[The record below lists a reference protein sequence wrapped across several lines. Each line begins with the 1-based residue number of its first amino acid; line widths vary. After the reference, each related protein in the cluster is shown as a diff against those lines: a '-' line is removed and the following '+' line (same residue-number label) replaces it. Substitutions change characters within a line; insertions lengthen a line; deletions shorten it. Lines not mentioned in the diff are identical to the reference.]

1 MSGGP
6 TRRSSR
12 TRHVLWVTALIATSA
27 LLSSCAQTID
37 GRAVS
42 IYDNPFTVAGLPVTD
57 GPSGPRPGV
66 KNSSLDVRNAEGTD
80 SDIIATNAID
90 DVQQYW
96 SQTYPELF
104 GGPFTPVSELISWD
118 ASEDED
124 EGIRFCGF
132 RTGGVPNAAYCTKDD
147 TIGWDR
153 TILLPA
159 LIDAFG
165 PMAVVMVIA
174 HEYGHSVQHQSGLVG
189 DDTPTIVAEQQ
200 ADCFAGAFIRH
211 VAEDRSPH
219 FTINTSSGL
228 NDVLAATV
236 SVRDVDPNDP
246 ESVHGS
252 AFERVTAVQIGFT
265 DGASACVSID
275 EDEIESR
282 RADLPQKFSDAD
294 DDGELPI
301 TTESLEAFVRS
312 FESLLK
318 LDNPP
323 TVSYT
328 GSDTDC
334 PEGTATEPVS
344 YCSTTNT
351 LGVDVDALAELGTAE
366 RPRRGDVIPLN
377 VSGDYSAYVLF
388 ASRYT
393 LAVQNA
399 AGQPLDN
406 PQTAL
411 RSACLAGVITAGLSS
426 ENPEATDLEVWLS
439 PGDLDEA
446 VSGLLSDGLTAS
458 DINGVTLPSGFSRV
472 DAFRSG
478 VLGGQDTCNARY
490 R

>member
-1 MSGGP
+1 MSGG
-6 TRRSSR
+6 R
-12 TRHVLWVTALIATSA
+12 TRHTLWATALVA
-27 LLSSCAQTID
+27 LALVTGCSQSVD

-42 IYDNPFTVAGLPVTD
+42 IYENPFTVAGLPVTD

-66 KNSSLDVRNAEGTD
+66 PDSTLEVRGSEGTD
-80 SDIIATNAID
+80 SDLIATNAID
-90 DVQQYW
+90 DIQRYW
-96 SQTYPELF
+96 TDTYPELF
-104 GGPFTPVSELISWD
+104 QGQKFTPVSQLISWD
-118 ASEDED
+118 ASEDE
-124 EGIRFCGF
+124 GSGLRFCGT
-132 RTGGVPNAAYCTKDD
+132 RTGGVPNAAYCSRDR

-165 PMAVVMVIA
+165 PMSVVMVIA
-174 HEYGHSVQHQSGLVG
+174 HEYGHAIQYQSALVG

-211 VAEDRSPH
+211 VAENDAPH
-219 FTINTSSGL
+219 FTINTSDGL
-228 NDVLAATV
+228 NGVLAATV
-236 SVRDVDPNDP
+236 AVRDVDPNDP
-246 ESVHGS
+246 DSVHGS

-265 DGASACVSID
+265 DGAAACTAID
-275 EDEIESR
+275 EAEIDAR
-282 RADLPQKFSDAD
+282 RADLPQKFSNTD
-294 DDGELPI
+294 DDGELPV
-301 TTESLEAFVRS
+301 TTETLQAFVRS
-312 FESLLK
+312 FEKLLA
-318 LDNPP
+318 LQNPP
-323 TVSYT
+323 TVDYDGTDT
-328 GSDTDC
+328 GC
-334 PEGTATEPVS
+334 PEGTTTEPVS
-344 YCSTTNT
+344 YCASTNT
-351 LGVDVDALAELGTAE
+351 IGVDVDALAEVGTAE

-393 LAVQNA
+393 LAVQKE

-411 RSACLAGVITAGLSS
+411 RSACLSGVITAGLSA
-426 ENPEATDLEVWLS
+426 ENIDAATDLEVWLS

-458 DINGVTLPSGFSRV
+458 DIDGVTLPSGFSRV

-478 VLGGQDTCNARY
+478 VLGGREACNVRY

>member
-1 MSGGP
+1 MSGG
-6 TRRSSR
+6 R
-12 TRHVLWVTALIATSA
+12 TRHTLWMTALITMAVLAGCS
-27 LLSSCAQTID
+27 QTVN
-37 GRAVS
+37 GLAVS
-42 IYDNPFTVAGLPVTD
+42 IYENPFTVAGLPVTD
-57 GPSGPRPGV
+57 GPSGPRPGA
-66 KNSSLDVRNAEGTD
+66 LDSTLEVRGAEGTD

-90 DVQQYW
+90 DIQRYW
-96 SQTYPELF
+96 SETYPELF
-104 GGPFTPVSELISWD
+104 QGQRFTPVSELISWD
-118 ASEDED
+118 ASEDE
-124 EGIRFCGF
+124 GSGPRFCGT
-132 RTGGVPNAAYCTKDD
+132 RTGGVPNAAYCTRDQ

-165 PMAVVMVIA
+165 PMSVVMVIA
-174 HEYGHSVQHQSGLVG
+174 HEYGHAVQYQSALAG

-211 VAEDRSPH
+211 VAEGDSPH
-219 FTINTSSGL
+219 FTINTSDGL
-228 NDVLAATV
+228 NGVLAATV
-236 SVRDVDPNDP
+236 AVRDVDPNDP

-265 DGASACVSID
+265 DGAAACTGID
-275 EDEIESR
+275 EAEIESR
-282 RADLPQKFSDAD
+282 RADLPQKFSSTD
-294 DDGELPI
+294 DDGELPV
-301 TTESLEAFVRS
+301 TVETLEAFVRS
-312 FESLLK
+312 FESLLA
-318 LDNPP
+318 LQNPP
-323 TVSYT
+323 TVTYDGTDT
-328 GSDTDC
+328 GC
-334 PEGTATEPVS
+334 PEDTSTEPVS
-344 YCSTTNT
+344 YCASTNT
-351 LGVDVDALAELGTAE
+351 IGVDVDALAQLGTAE

-393 LAVQNA
+393 LAVQHE
-399 AGQPLDN
+399 AGQALDN

-411 RSACLAGVITAGLSS
+411 RSACLSGVITAGLSA
-426 ENPEATDLEVWLS
+426 ERLDAAPELEVWLS

-478 VLGGQDTCNARY
+478 VLGGREACNVRY

>member
-1 MSGGP
+1 MSGG
-6 TRRSSR
+6 R
-12 TRHVLWVTALIATSA
+12 TRHALWMTA
-27 LLSSCAQTID
+27 LLSMALLAGCSQTVD

-42 IYDNPFTVAGLPVTD
+42 IYENPFTVAGLPVTD

-66 KNSSLDVRNAEGTD
+66 KNSTLDVRNAEGTD

-90 DVQQYW
+90 DIQQYW
-96 SQTYPELF
+96 VKTYPELF
-104 GGPFTPVSELISWD
+104 STPFAPVSELISWD
-118 ASEDED
+118 ASEDEG
-124 EGIRFCGF
+124 EGIRFCGL
-132 RTGGVPNAAYCTKDD
+132 RTGGVPNAAYCTRDD

-174 HEYGHSVQHQSGLVG
+174 HEYGHSIQHQSGLVG
-189 DDTPTIVAEQQ
+189 EDTPTIVAEQQ

-211 VAEDRSPH
+211 VAEDDSPH
-219 FTINTSSGL
+219 FTINTSDGL
-228 NDVLAATV
+228 NGVLAATV
-236 SVRDVDPNDP
+236 AVRDVDPNDP

-265 DGASACVSID
+265 DGASSCVNID

-294 DDGELPI
+294 DDGELPV
-301 TTESLEAFVRS
+301 TTESLQSFVRS
-312 FESLLK
+312 FENLLT

-323 TVSYT
+323 TVSYD
-328 GSDTDC
+328 GSDTGC
-334 PEGTATEPVS
+334 PDGTSTEPVS
-344 YCSTTNT
+344 YCASTNT
-351 LGVDVDALAELGTAE
+351 LGVDVPALADLGTAE

-393 LAVQNA
+393 LAVQHA

-406 PQTAL
+406 PQSAL
-411 RSACLAGVITAGLSS
+411 RSACLSGVITAGLSS

-478 VLGGQDTCNARY
+478 VLGGQDACNARY

>member
-1 MSGGP
+1 MSGGR
-6 TRRSSR
+6 TRR
-12 TRHVLWVTALIATSA
+12 TLWMTA
-27 LLSSCAQTID
+27 LLSMTVLSAGLLSACNQTID

-42 IYDNPFTVAGLPVTD
+42 IYDNPFNVAGLPVTD
-57 GPSGPRPGV
+57 GPSGPRPGAP
-66 KNSSLDVRNAEGTD
+66 NSALRVENAEGTD
-80 SDIIATNAID
+80 ADLIATNAID
-90 DVQQYW
+90 DIQQFW
-96 SQTYPELF
+96 KQTYPELF
-104 GGPFTPVSELISWD
+104 KTQFAPVSKLISWD
-118 ASEDED
+118 AGEDEG
-124 EGIRFCGF
+124 EGIRFCGL
-132 RTGGVPNAAYCTKDD
+132 RTGGVPNAAYCMRDD

-165 PMAVVMVIA
+165 PMSVVMVIA
-174 HEYGHSVQHQSGLVG
+174 HEYGHSIQHQSGLVG

-200 ADCFAGAFIRH
+200 ADCFAGAFFRH
-211 VAEDRSPH
+211 IAEGDAAH
-219 FTINTSSGL
+219 FTINTSDGL

-265 DGASACVSID
+265 DGAESCTKID
-275 EDEIESR
+275 ENEIDTR

-294 DDGELPI
+294 DDGELPV
-301 TTESLEAFVRS
+301 TRETLESFVRS

-318 LDNPP
+318 ISDPP
-323 TVSYT
+323 TVTYDGT
-328 GSDTDC
+328 NTNC
-334 PEGTATEPVS
+334 PEDTVTEPVS
-344 YCSTTNT
+344 YCASTNT
-351 LGVDVDALAELGTAE
+351 IGVDVEALAELGTAE
-366 RPRRGDVIPLN
+366 RPHRGDIIPLN

-393 LAVQNA
+393 LAVQKE
-399 AGQPLDN
+399 AGQPLNN

-411 RSACLAGVITAGLSS
+411 RSACLSGVITAGLSS
-426 ENPEATDLEVWLS
+426 ENPEATELEVWLS

-446 VSGLLSDGLTAS
+446 VSGLLSDGLSAS

-478 VLGGQDTCNARY
+478 VLGGEDTCNLRY

>member
-1 MSGGP
+1 MSGG
-6 TRRSSR
+6 R
-12 TRHVLWVTALIATSA
+12 TRHSTRAIALILASVLVFA
-27 LLSSCAQTID
+27 GCGQTIG

-42 IYDNPFTVAGLPVTD
+42 IYENPFNVAGLPVTD
-57 GPSGPRPGV
+57 GPSGPRLGV
-66 KNSSLDVRNAEGTD
+66 PNARLDVDGAEGTD
-80 SDIIATNAID
+80 SDVIATNAID
-90 DVQQYW
+90 DIQRYW
-96 SQTYPELF
+96 TETYPELF
-104 GGPFTPVSELISWD
+104 ATPFTPVSDLISWD
-118 ASEDED
+118 ASEDD
-124 EGIRFCGF
+124 GSRFCGL
-132 RTGGVPNAAYCTKDD
+132 RTEGVSNAAYCTRDD

-174 HEYGHSVQHQSGLVG
+174 HEYGHSIQHRSGLVG
-189 DDTPTIVAEQQ
+189 DDTPTIVSEQQ
-200 ADCFAGAFIRH
+200 ADCFAGAFIRY
-211 VAEDRSPH
+211 VAEDNAPH
-219 FTINTSSGL
+219 FTINTSDGL
-228 NDVLAATV
+228 NGVLAATV
-236 SVRDVDPNDP
+236 AVRDVDPNDP

-265 DGASACVSID
+265 DGASACLSID

-294 DDGELPI
+294 DDGELPV
-301 TTESLEAFVRS
+301 TRAALEAFVRS
-312 FESLLK
+312 FDTLLQ
-318 LDNPP
+318 LTDPP
-323 TVSYT
+323 SVSYDGT
-328 GSDTDC
+328 DTDC
-334 PEGTATEPVS
+334 PDGTSTEPVS
-344 YCSTTNT
+344 YCAATNT
-351 LGVDVDALAELGTAE
+351 LGVDVPALAELGTAE
-366 RPRRGDVIPLN
+366 QPRRGDVVPLN

-388 ASRYT
+388 ASRYS
-393 LAVQNA
+393 LAVQKE

-411 RSACLAGVITAGLSS
+411 RSACLSGVITAGLSA
-426 ENPEATDLEVWLS
+426 ENPAADGLEVWLS

-478 VLGGQDTCNARY
+478 VLGGQEACTARY

>member
-1 MSGGP
+1 MSGGR
-6 TRRSSR
+6 TRRIPS
-12 TRHVLWVTALIATSA
+12 TTALLASTLA
-27 LLSSCAQTID
+27 AVLLLAGCGQVVD

-42 IYDNPFTVAGLPVTD
+42 IYENPFNVAGLPVTD
-57 GPSGPRPGV
+57 GPSGPRPGAR
-66 KNSSLDVRNAEGTD
+66 NSDLEVQGSEGTD

-90 DVQQYW
+90 DIQRYW
-96 SQTYPELF
+96 TQTYPELF
-104 GGPFTPVSELISWD
+104 KTPFRPVADLISWD
-118 ASEDED
+118 ASEADGD
-124 EGIRFCGF
+124 GVRFCGF
-132 RTGGVPNAAYCTKDD
+132 RTGGIPNAAYCTREDS
-147 TIGWDR
+147 IGWDR

-165 PMAVVMVIA
+165 PMAVVMVMA
-174 HEYGHSVQHQSGLVG
+174 HEYGHSIQHQSGLVG

-211 VAEDRSPH
+211 VAEDKSPH
-219 FTINTSSGL
+219 FTINTSDGL
-228 NDVLAATV
+228 NGVLAATV
-236 SVRDVDPNDP
+236 AVRDVDPNDP

-265 DGASACVSID
+265 DGASACLNID
-275 EDEIESR
+275 ENEIESR
-282 RADLPQKFSDAD
+282 HADLPQKFSDAE
-294 DDGELPI
+294 DDGELPV
-301 TTESLEAFVRS
+301 TTESLDAFVRS
-312 FESLLK
+312 FETLLQ
-318 LDNPP
+318 LSDPP
-323 TVSYT
+323 TVSYD
-328 GSDTDC
+328 GSDTNC
-334 PEGTATEPVS
+334 PDGTSTEPVS
-344 YCSTTNT
+344 YCASTNV

-366 RPRRGDVIPLN
+366 EPRRGDVIPLN

-393 LAVQNA
+393 LAVQKE
-399 AGQPLDN
+399 AGQALDN

-411 RSACLAGVITAGLSS
+411 RSACLAGVITAGLSA
-426 ENPEATDLEVWLS
+426 ENPEASGLEVWLS

-478 VLGGQDTCNARY
+478 VLGGQETCTVRY

>member
-1 MSGGP
+1 MSGG
-6 TRRSSR
+6 R
-12 TRHVLWVTALIATSA
+12 TRHTLWMTAVITMLVVSGCG
-27 LLSSCAQTID
+27 SSVD

-57 GPSGPRPGV
+57 GPSGPRPGAP
-66 KNSSLDVRNAEGTD
+66 NSTLEVLNAEGTD
-80 SDIIATNAID
+80 SDILATDAID
-90 DVQQYW
+90 DIQRYW
-96 SQTYPELF
+96 SQIYPELF
-104 GGPFTPVSELISWD
+104 KGTFTPVSALISWD
-118 ASEDED
+118 AGEDED
-124 EGIRFCGF
+124 EGIRFCGD
-132 RTGGVPNAAYCTKDD
+132 RTGGIPNAAYCSRDD

-165 PMAVVMVIA
+165 PMSVVMVIA
-174 HEYGHSVQHQSGLVG
+174 HEYGHAVQYQSGLIG
-189 DDTPTIVAEQQ
+189 EDTPTIVAEQQ

-211 VAEDRSPH
+211 VAEGDSAH
-219 FTINTSSGL
+219 FTINTSDGL
-228 NDVLAATV
+228 NGVLAATV
-236 SVRDVDPNDP
+236 AVRDVDPNDP
-246 ESVHGS
+246 DSVHGT

-265 DGASACVSID
+265 DGAAACTEID
-275 EDEIESR
+275 EAEIESR
-282 RADLPQKFSDAD
+282 RADLPQQFSNTA
-294 DDGELPI
+294 DDGELPV
-301 TTESLEAFVRS
+301 TVETLEAFVRS
-312 FESLLK
+312 FESLLT
-318 LDNPP
+318 LQNPP
-323 TVSYT
+323 TVTYD

-334 PEGTATEPVS
+334 PDGTSTEPVS
-344 YCSTTNT
+344 YCASTNT
-351 LGVDVDALAELGTAE
+351 IGVDVDALAELGTAE

-393 LAVQNA
+393 LAVQNE

-411 RSACLAGVITAGLSS
+411 RSACLAGVITAGLSAENRTSTS
-426 ENPEATDLEVWLS
+426 ELEVWLS

-458 DINGVTLPSGFSRV
+458 DIDGVTLPSGFSRV

-478 VLGGQDTCNARY
+478 VLGGREQCNTRY

>member
-1 MSGGP
+1 MSRGR
-6 TRRSSR
+6 TRR
-12 TRHVLWVTALIATSA
+12 TLWMTALIAASA
-27 LLSSCAQTID
+27 LLASCAQSVD

-57 GPSGPRPGV
+57 GPSGPRPGMT
-66 KNSSLDVRNAEGTD
+66 NSTLQVTGSEGTD
-80 SDIIATNAID
+80 SDVIATNAIED
-90 DVQQYW
+90 IQRYW
-96 SQTYPELF
+96 TQTYPDLF
-104 GGPFTPVSELISWD
+104 KTQFTPVSELISWD
-118 ASEDED
+118 ASEE
-124 EGIRFCGF
+124 EGQGARFCGF
-132 RTGGVPNAAYCTKDD
+132 RTGGIPNAAYCMKDD

-174 HEYGHSVQHQSGLVG
+174 HEYGHSIQHQSGLVG
-189 DDTPTIVAEQQ
+189 EDTPTIVAEQQ

-211 VAEDRSPH
+211 VAEDESPH
-219 FTINTSSGL
+219 FTINTSDGL
-228 NDVLAATV
+228 NGVLAATV
-236 SVRDVDPNDP
+236 AVRDVDPNDP
-246 ESVHGS
+246 DSVHGS
-252 AFERVTAVQIGFT
+252 AFERVTAVQLGFT
-265 DGASACVSID
+265 DGASACVAID
-275 EDEIESR
+275 EAEIDSR

-294 DDGELPI
+294 DDGELPV
-301 TTESLEAFVRS
+301 TEETLQAFVRS
-312 FESLLK
+312 FESLLA
-318 LDNPP
+318 LPNPP
-323 TVSYT
+323 TVSYDGTDT
-328 GSDTDC
+328 GC
-334 PEGTATEPVS
+334 PEGTSTEPVS
-344 YCSTTNT
+344 YCASSNT
-351 LGVDVDALAELGTAE
+351 IGVDVPALAELGTAE

-411 RSACLAGVITAGLSS
+411 RSACLSGVITAGLSS

>member
-1 MSGGP
+1 MSGGR
-6 TRRSSR
+6 TRR
-12 TRHVLWVTALIATSA
+12 TLWMTALIAMA
-27 LLSSCAQTID
+27 LLSACSQTVD

-42 IYDNPFTVAGLPVTD
+42 IYENPFTVAGLPVTA
-57 GPSGPRPGV
+57 GPSGPRPGAP
-66 KNSSLDVRNAEGTD
+66 NSTLTVRNAEGTD

-90 DVQQYW
+90 DIQRYW
-96 SQTYPELF
+96 TDTYPELF
-104 GGPFTPVSELISWD
+104 RTPFAPVSELISWD
-118 ASEDED
+118 ASEAEGD
-124 EGIRFCGF
+124 GIRFCGL
-132 RTGGVPNAAYCTKDD
+132 RTGGVPNAAYCMRDD

-165 PMAVVMVIA
+165 PMSVVMVIA
-174 HEYGHSVQHQSGLVG
+174 HEYGHSIQHQSGLVG
-189 DDTPTIVAEQQ
+189 EDTPTIVAEQQ

-211 VAEDRSPH
+211 VAEGNAPH
-219 FTINTSSGL
+219 FTINTSDGL
-228 NDVLAATV
+228 NGVLAATV
-236 SVRDVDPNDP
+236 AVRDVDPNDP

-252 AFERVTAVQIGFT
+252 AFERVSAVQIGFT
-265 DGASACVSID
+265 DGAASCTSID
-275 EDEIESR
+275 ENEIDSR

-294 DDGELPI
+294 DDGELEV
-301 TTESLEAFVRS
+301 TQESLEAFVRS
-312 FESLLK
+312 FESLLQ
-318 LDNPP
+318 LENPP
-323 TVSYT
+323 TVSYDGADT
-328 GSDTDC
+328 GC
-334 PEGTATEPVS
+334 PEGTSTEPVS
-344 YCSTTNT
+344 YCASTNT
-351 LGVDVDALAELGTAE
+351 LGVDVAALAEIGTAE

-411 RSACLAGVITAGLSS
+411 RSACLSGVITAGLSA
-426 ENPEATDLEVWLS
+426 ENPEASGLEVWLS

-458 DINGVTLPSGFSRV
+458 DIDGVTLPSGFSRV

-478 VLGGQDTCNARY
+478 VLYGQDTCNARY
-490 R
+490 Q

>member
-1 MSGGP
+1 MSGGR
-6 TRRSSR
+6 TRRFPCA
-12 TRHVLWVTALIATSA
+12 TALLALTLTSA
-27 LLSSCAQTID
+27 LLLAGCGREID

-42 IYDNPFTVAGLPVTD
+42 IYENPFNVAGLPVTG
-57 GPSGPRPGV
+57 GPSGPRPGAP
-66 KNSSLDVRNAEGTD
+66 NSQLDVRGAEGTD

-90 DVQQYW
+90 DIQGYW
-96 SQTYPELF
+96 TATYPELF
-104 GGPFTPVSELISWD
+104 ETPFTPVSALISWD
-118 ASEDED
+118 ASQDD
-124 EGIRFCGF
+124 GVRFCGL
-132 RTGGVPNAAYCTKDD
+132 RTSGVPNAAYCTRDD

-174 HEYGHSVQHQSGLVG
+174 HEYGHSIQHQSGLVG

-200 ADCFAGAFIRH
+200 ADCFAGAFIRY
-211 VAEDRSPH
+211 VAENNAPH
-219 FTINTSSGL
+219 FTINTSDGL
-228 NDVLAATV
+228 NGVLAATV
-236 SVRDVDPNDP
+236 AVRDVDPNDP

-275 EDEIESR
+275 ESEIDSR

-294 DDGELPI
+294 DDGELPV
-301 TTESLEAFVRS
+301 TTAALEAFVRS
-312 FESLLK
+312 FETLLQ
-318 LDNPP
+318 LNDPP
-323 TVSYT
+323 SVSYD
-328 GSDTDC
+328 GADTDC
-334 PEGTATEPVS
+334 PDGTSTEPVS
-344 YCSTTNT
+344 YCASTNT
-351 LGVDVDALAELGTAE
+351 LGVDVPALAELGTAE
-366 RPRRGDVIPLN
+366 QPRRGDVIPLN

-393 LAVQNA
+393 LAVQKE
-399 AGQPLDN
+399 AGQTLDS

-411 RSACLAGVITAGLSS
+411 RSACLSGVITAGLSA
-426 ENPEATDLEVWLS
+426 ENPAANGLEVWLS

-478 VLGGQDTCNARY
+478 VLGGQDACTARY

>member
-1 MSGGP
+1 MSGGR
-6 TRRSSR
+6 TRR
-12 TRHVLWVTALIATSA
+12 TLWMTALISLA
-27 LLSSCAQTID
+27 LLVVPVLAGCSQTID

-42 IYDNPFTVAGLPVTD
+42 IYENPFTVAGLPVTD
-57 GPSGPRPGV
+57 GPSGPRPGAR
-66 KNSSLDVRNAEGTD
+66 NSTLEVSNSEGTD

-90 DVQQYW
+90 DIQQYW
-96 SQTYPELF
+96 TQTYPELF
-104 GGPFTPVSELISWD
+104 KTPFTPVSELISWD
-118 ASEDED
+118 ASEDD
-124 EGIRFCGF
+124 GDGIRFCGL
-132 RTGGVPNAAYCTKDD
+132 RTGGVPNAAYCTRDD

-165 PMAVVMVIA
+165 PMSVVMVIA
-174 HEYGHSVQHQSGLVG
+174 HEYGHSIQHQSGLVG
-189 DDTPTIVAEQQ
+189 EDTPTIVAEQQ

-211 VAEDRSPH
+211 VAEGNAAH
-219 FTINTSSGL
+219 FTINTSDGL
-228 NDVLAATV
+228 NGVLAATV
-236 SVRDVDPNDP
+236 AVRDVDPNDP

-265 DGASACVSID
+265 DGAESCTAID
-275 EDEIESR
+275 ENEIDSR

-294 DDGELPI
+294 DDGELPV
-301 TTESLEAFVRS
+301 TQESLEAFVRS
-312 FESLLK
+312 FESLLT
-318 LDNPP
+318 LDSPP
-323 TVSYT
+323 TVTYD
-328 GSDTDC
+328 GADTNC
-334 PEGTATEPVS
+334 PDGTVTEPVS
-344 YCSTTNT
+344 YCASTNT
-351 LGVDVDALAELGTAE
+351 LGVDVGTLAELGTAE

-393 LAVQNA
+393 LAVQKA

-411 RSACLAGVITAGLSS
+411 RSACLSGVITAGLSA

-458 DINGVTLPSGFSRV
+458 DVNGVTLPSGFSRV

-478 VLGGQDTCNARY
+478 VLGGQNACNTRY